1 MAFPLA
7 CYRASQCRGFSVV
20 GKTLGTDGARGD
32 FDEDGLVETDPLSL
46 VATCGK
52 NQWAVGH
59 AAGITAPE
67 LWGQGV
73 IQIAPFGVPVNLP
86 LRRAEAF
93 ALFVGDQDNTM
104 QEINDTGSFIRVKN
118 NLNGGFMVQN
128 PFLDTQAD
136 QATTQRRTFTTPL
149 DPTAVSAT
157 FRRFLVQG
165 VAGVSGGHG
174 MPDAQECGAGPFFM
188 TCDYSYT
195 DQTKIFFED
204 HADLSLLP

>member
-1 MAFPLA
+1 
-7 CYRASQCRGFSVV
+7 
-20 GKTLGTDGARGD
+20 
-32 FDEDGLVETDPLSL
+32 
-46 VATCGK
+46 
-52 NQWAVGH
+52 
-59 AAGITAPE
+59 
-67 LWGQGV
+67 
-73 IQIAPFGVPVNLP
+73 
-86 LRRAEAF
+86 
-93 ALFVGDQDNTM
+93 
-104 QEINDTGSFIRVKN
+104 
-118 NLNGGFMVQN
+118 MVQN

-174 MPDAQECGAGPFFM
+174 MPDAQECGPGPFFM